1 MLTKLCRL
9 KLGGP
14 VIMPHCTL
22 YCSDTLFVDVM
33 MFILYFILCYFKNG
47 VVVSVGNVFILVT
60 LLGLYHIIYTFL

>member
-1 MLTKLCRL
+1 
-9 KLGGP
+9 
-14 VIMPHCTL
+14 MPHCTL

-47 VVVSVGNVFILVT
+47 VVVSAGNVFILVT